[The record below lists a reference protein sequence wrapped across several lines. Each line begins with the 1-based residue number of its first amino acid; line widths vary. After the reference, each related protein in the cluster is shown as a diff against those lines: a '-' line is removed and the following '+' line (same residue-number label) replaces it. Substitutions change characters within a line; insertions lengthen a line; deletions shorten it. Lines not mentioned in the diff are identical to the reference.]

1 MANAKFAVYLKDVN
15 RIDYESI
22 RDTEEAI
29 KPYLDEWYSEDK
41 NAVVAIVDVRLIDVR
56 DKPNVEKVP
65 KQGILF
71 GDET

>member
-1 MANAKFAVYLKDVN
+1 MANSKFAVYLKDVN

-71 GDET
+71 GEG